1 MAAFSTEELKSK
13 AEELVKKI
21 TDNKTLLSKFK
32 ADPKETVR
40 FAPTT
45 RSIAPPIPF
54 TILPGII
61 QFAKS
66 TVSETSNTEL
76 ISLSVSSS

>member
-40 FAPTT
+40 GLVGDK
-45 RSIAPPIPF
+45 IPDDV
-54 TILPGII
+54 TSKITDLVK
-61 QFAKS
+61 AKINIDDAKGAIDTLKGLFS
-66 TVSETSNTEL
+66 KK
-76 ISLSVSSS
+76 